1 METRKEFLT
10 ALGTPL
16 AALAGLALAARSA
29 QAADTKVDKDVLL
42 RMQDD
47 VRRALK
53 RPVDSRRWAMA
64 IDLEKCVGCKACTV
78 ACAVENKTGP
88 GIAYRPVSTETTGT
102 YPNAKRTFRPR
113 PCMHCEKPACL
124 EACPENAVKKRPD
137 GIVYIDYGVCKGVTA
152 CVAACPYGVPLLD
165 EGGYFTDGTPAVQPY
180 EKAASFE
187 MGVKRVREAGTAPI
201 GKARKCT
208 YCFHRLE
215 AGMLPACTTTCIG
228 NATFFGDL
236 NDSESLVTELAK
248 SPRAQK
254 FKPEAGTKPTTF
266 YLV

>member
-1 METRKEFLT
+1 MATRQEFLKD
-10 ALGTPL
+10 LGAPL
-16 AALAGLALAARSA
+16 AALAGLALAARTA
-29 QAADTKVDKDVLL
+29 RAAESKVDKDALL
-42 RMQDD
+42 RMQAD
-47 VRRALK
+47 VRRALRK
-53 RPVDSRRWAMA
+53 PVASRRWAMA
-64 IDLEKCVGCKACTV
+64 IDLKKCVGCKACTV

-88 GIAYRPVSTETTGT
+88 GLAYRPVSTETTGT
-102 YPNAKRTFRPR
+102 YPDVKRTFRPR

-124 EACPENAVKKRPD
+124 EACPENAIKKRED
-137 GIVYIDYGVCKGVTA
+137 GIVYVDYMACKGVTA
-152 CVAACPYGVPLLD
+152 CVSACPYGVPLLD
-165 EGGYFTDGTPAVQPY
+165 QGGYFTEGTPAVQPY

-187 MGVKRVREAGTAPI
+187 MGVKRTRDAGAPI

-215 AGMLPACTTTCIG
+215 AGMLPACATTCIG

-236 NDSESLVTELAK
+236 NDSESLVAELAK
-248 SPRAQK
+248 SNRAQK